1 MVAMISSGKYSITFC
16 KTLLECLFSC
26 LPLSFITYVDI
37 DSSIFQVS
45 PNIDFLFTIIG
56 GSYHVM
62 NPVIYYYFNKSFR
75 TAAKS
80 YFREEVSVYRTDT
93 LPNMTTLVI

>member
-1 MVAMISSGKYSITFC
+1 MD
-16 KTLLECLFSC
+16 
-26 LPLSFITYVDI
+26 DI
-37 DSSIFQVS
+37 DKREFFQVS

-56 GSYHVM
+56 GSYHVL

-80 YFREEVSVYRTDT
+80 YFREEVSVQDGYLTKHDNNSDIT
-93 LPNMTTLVI
+93 IVVGTVS